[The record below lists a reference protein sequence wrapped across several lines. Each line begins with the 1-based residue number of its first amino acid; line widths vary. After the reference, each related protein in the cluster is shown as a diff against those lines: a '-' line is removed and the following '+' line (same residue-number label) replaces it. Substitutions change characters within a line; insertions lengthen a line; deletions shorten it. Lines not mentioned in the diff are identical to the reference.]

1 MMRACKS
8 IFNAVMLVLYNWR
21 GFSIRFLV
29 DLPLFALLA
38 FVAHEVAGAVA
49 LEGRLRV
56 VPVLFIPSDNS
67 EIDGGKVAA
76 YKDLVRKYLVLAQS
90 YYRTQL
96 ITDTFEI
103 VDGDPLV
110 YAAKHPHSYYIA
122 HFTREPNEMELMVRE
137 LFDWLGEDRYSSRS
151 VYLMIYAR
159 PSAHALPA
167 PLRYPIDDNYF
178 GHGDTFNGPPNTGGG
193 VIQLELQYLTD
204 DYPFLSTLIHEL
216 GHAFGLPHADC
227 YGYNMGTNG
236 SMMASNSRLWSNG
249 FDLSVPPP
257 IFNPEEYLI
266 LSQNKL
272 AFPNF
277 NFIPALHNPRG
288 KSLATVDSC
297 TGGGGMSETIGKYR
311 DMPGMGFE
319 LFWDGK
325 RINGPEAAFYS
336 RQEARE
342 DCVWNTQTYPR
353 VRVTCTYNGEPFTV
367 PLAVQAPRNRRTR
380 PSR

>member
-1 MMRACKS
+1 MTCSWRA
-8 IFNAVMLVLYNWR
+8 FP
-21 GFSIRFLV
+21 FRFRLG
-29 DLPLFALLA
+29 LPVVALLIFA
-38 FVAHEVAGAVA
+38 FIACEVTAALA

-76 YKDLVRKYLVLAQS
+76 YRDLVRKYLALAQS

-96 ITDTFEI
+96 VTDTFEI
-103 VDGDPLV
+103 ADGDPLV
-110 YAAKHPHSYYIA
+110 YRAKHPHSYYLA
-122 HFTREPNEMELMVRE
+122 HFKVEPDELDLAVRE
-137 LFDWLGEDRYSSRS
+137 LFDSLGEDRYSSRS
-151 VYLMIYAR
+151 VFLMIYAR
-159 PSAHALPA
+159 PSARALPA

-178 GHGDTFNGPPNTGGG
+178 GFANTFNGPANTGGG
-193 VIQLELQYLTD
+193 AIQLELQYLMD

-227 YGYNMGTNG
+227 YGYDMDTNG
-236 SMMASNSRLWSNG
+236 SMMASNTRLWSNG
-249 FDLSVPPP
+249 FNLSVPPP
-257 IFNPEEYLI
+257 VFNPEEYLI

-277 NFIPALHNPRG
+277 NFISALHNPRG

-297 TGGGGMSETIGKYR
+297 TMGGMSETIGKYQ

-319 LFWDGK
+319 LFWNGK
-325 RINGPEAAFYS
+325 RANGPEAAFYS

-342 DCVWNTQTYPR
+342 GCAWNTRTYPR

-367 PLAVQAPRNRRTR
+367 PPAVQAPRNRRPR